1 MLDVLH
7 ASALLLFKRA
17 SFFLEALS
25 TGSSMSLELLLMILI
40 DTELGKLEIALLV
53 LPQQR
58 HLLRLTLEFSL
69 VLLRESLLILLQ
81 LDLALFI

>member
-1 MLDVLH
+1 
-7 ASALLLFKRA
+7 
-17 SFFLEALS
+17 
-25 TGSSMSLELLLMILI
+25 MSLELLLMILI

-69 VLLRESLLILLQ
+69 VLLCESLLILLQ

>member
-1 MLDVLH
+1 MLDILH
-7 ASALLLFKRA
+7 APALLLFKCT
-17 SFFLEALS
+17 SFFLKALS
-25 TGSSMSLELLLMILI
+25 TGSSMSLELLLVILI

-58 HLLRLTLEFSL
+58 HLLRLTLELSL
-69 VLLRESLLILLQ
+69 VLLRESLLILLK